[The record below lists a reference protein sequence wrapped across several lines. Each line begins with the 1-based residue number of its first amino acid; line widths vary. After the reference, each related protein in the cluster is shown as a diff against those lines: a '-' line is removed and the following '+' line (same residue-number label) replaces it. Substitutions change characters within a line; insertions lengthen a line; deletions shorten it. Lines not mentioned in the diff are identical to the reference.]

1 MSDPTPDLGPEV
13 IVRRAPGA
21 IVKDLQGT
29 TVVAA
34 NEGGQGHCMD
44 PIGQRIWDCLEQ
56 PRTLQELC
64 NLLCAEYAV
73 DAGTC
78 LHDTTAFVRELLE
91 RGLLVTGRPVV

>member
-64 NLLCAEYAV
+64 SVLCAEYAV
-73 DAGTC
+73 DPDIC
-78 LHDTTAFVRELLE
+78 LRDTIAFVGELLTK
-91 RGLLVTGRPVV
+91 GLLETGQPAG